1 MSEEETITEE
11 IDYKDKYLRL
21 LAEMEN
27 TRKRMQKEKLEN
39 MRYAVETVLT
49 DIIGPLDSFEN
60 ALSAASEMSP
70 ELKNWAMGFQMILT
84 QFKQVLEQHG
94 VLAFKS
100 EGEQFDPFRHE
111 AVETEETETVPDS
124 TVMKEF
130 VKGYLCGDRVIRPAR
145 VKVAKNKKENN

>member
-111 AVETEETETVPDS
+111 AVETEETEAVPDG

-145 VKVAKNKKENN
+145 VKVAKVKKGE